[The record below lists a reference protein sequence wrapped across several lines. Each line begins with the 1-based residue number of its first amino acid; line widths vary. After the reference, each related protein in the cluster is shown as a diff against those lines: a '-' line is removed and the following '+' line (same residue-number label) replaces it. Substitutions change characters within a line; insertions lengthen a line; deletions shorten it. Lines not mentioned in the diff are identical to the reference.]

1 MQAAVNA
8 TTSSRRREEPRSGT
22 TGSRRR
28 EEPSSGTRSARRRD
42 ASLDERIAAARPGLS
57 PAEERVATFL
67 AQHPEE
73 AVFLS
78 AADIGGQL
86 EMSDA
91 TVIRAVQSLGYSGLP
106 ALKAEL
112 QEAFRTRASPTLR
125 LGRSIEDLGDDPAV
139 VLEHVLATEVQLLHD
154 AQETLRPA
162 DFARALKVVAG
173 AQRVVIQGLGPNAP
187 LGEYFAARLR
197 RMRRPAVAIG
207 ARGQALADALI
218 DMRRGDAVI
227 VIAYDRSSA
236 EAELTL
242 ERARELKVPSI
253 LITDTLGLAL
263 AGQFTVALSA
273 RRAGGGMFHL
283 SALTVV
289 VLDALLFGLAGQDRA
304 AALSAAEELQQLR
317 TRIDERVRGRIE

>member
-1 MQAAVNA
+1 
-8 TTSSRRREEPRSGT
+8 
-22 TGSRRR
+22 
-28 EEPSSGTRSARRRD
+28 
-42 ASLDERIAAARPGLS
+42 
-57 PAEERVATFL
+57 L
-67 AQHPEE
+67 AQHREE

-78 AADIGGQL
+78 AADIGRQL

-91 TVIRAVQSLGYSGLP
+91 TVIRAVQSLGYTGLP
-106 ALKAEL
+106 ALKTEL
-112 QEAFRTRASPTLR
+112 QEALRTRATPTLR
-125 LGRSIEDLGDDPAV
+125 LGRSIEDLGNDPAV

-154 AQETLRPA
+154 ARETLRPA
-162 DFARALKVVAG
+162 DFARALKIITG

-197 RMRRPAVAIG
+197 RMRRPAVAVG
-207 ARGQALADALI
+207 ARGQGLADALI
-218 DMRRGDAVI
+218 DMRRGDVVI
-227 VIAYDRSSA
+227 VLAYDRSSP

-242 ERARELKVPSI
+242 ERARELKMPSI

-304 AALSAAEELQQLR
+304 AALAAAEELQGLR
-317 TRIDERVRGRIE
+317 ARIDKRALGRVE

>member
-1 MQAAVNA
+1 MGAAVNA
-8 TTSSRRREEPRSGT
+8 TASTRRREEKAAP
-22 TGSRRR
+22 
-28 EEPSSGTRSARRRD
+28 
-42 ASLDERIAAARPGLS
+42 SLDERIAASRTDLS
-57 PAEERVATFL
+57 PAEDRVATFL
-67 AQHPEE
+67 AQHREE

-78 AADIGGQL
+78 AADIGRQL

-106 ALKAEL
+106 DLKSEL
-112 QEAFRTRASPTLR
+112 QEALRTRATPTLR

-154 AQETLRPA
+154 ARETLRPA
-162 DFARALKVVAG
+162 DFARALKLIAA

-197 RMRRPAVAIG
+197 RMRRSAIAIG
-207 ARGQALADALI
+207 ARGQALADVLI
-218 DMRRGDAVI
+218 DMRRGDVVI
-227 VIAYDRSSA
+227 VLAYDRSSP

-242 ERARELKVPSI
+242 ERARELKAPSI

-283 SALTVV
+283 SAMTIV

-304 AALSAAEELQQLR
+304 AALGAAEELQELR
-317 TRIDERVRGRIE
+317 TRIEERVRGRTE

>member
-1 MQAAVNA
+1 
-8 TTSSRRREEPRSGT
+8 
-22 TGSRRR
+22 
-28 EEPSSGTRSARRRD
+28 
-42 ASLDERIAAARPGLS
+42 
-57 PAEERVATFL
+57 
-67 AQHPEE
+67 
-73 AVFLS
+73 
-78 AADIGGQL
+78 
-86 EMSDA
+86 MSDA

-125 LGRSIEDLGDDPAV
+125 LGRSIEDLGDDPAM

-162 DFARALKVVAG
+162 DFARALKFVAG
-173 AQRVVIQGLGPNAP
+173 AERVVIQGLGPNAP

-317 TRIDERVRGRIE
+317 ARIDERVRGRIE

>member
-1 MQAAVNA
+1 MQH
-8 TTSSRRREEPRSGT
+8 R
-22 TGSRRR
+22 
-28 EEPSSGTRSARRRD
+28 
-42 ASLDERIAAARPGLS
+42 
-57 PAEERVATFL
+57 
-67 AQHPEE
+67 EE

-78 AADIGGQL
+78 AAEIARQL
-86 EMSDA
+86 ETSDA

-112 QEAFRTRASPTLR
+112 QDALRTRATPTLR
-125 LGRSIEDLGDDPAV
+125 LGRSIEDLGDEPSL
-139 VLEHVLATEVQLLHD
+139 VLEHVLATELQLLHD
-154 AQETLRPA
+154 ARETLRGA
-162 DFARALKVVAG
+162 DFARALKLIAG

-197 RMRRPAVAIG
+197 RMRRAAVAVG

-218 DMRRGDAVI
+218 DMRRGDVVI
-227 VIAYDRSSA
+227 VIAYDRSSP

-242 ERARELKVPSI
+242 ERARELKLPSI

-283 SALTVV
+283 SAMSIV

-304 AALSAAEELQQLR
+304 AALAAAEELQELR
-317 TRIDERVRGRIE
+317 ARIDKRAMGGME

>member
-1 MQAAVNA
+1 MAAAVNA
-8 TTSSRRREEPRSGT
+8 TMSGRRREGAPARK
-22 TGSRRR
+22 R
-28 EEPSSGTRSARRRD
+28 EEKLA
-42 ASLDERIAAARPGLS
+42 ASLDERIAASRPSLS
-57 PAEERVATFL
+57 PAEDRVATFL
-67 AQHPEE
+67 DQHREE

-78 AADIGGQL
+78 AVDIARQL
-86 EMSDA
+86 ETSDA

-106 ALKAEL
+106 ALKSEL
-112 QEAFRTRASPTLR
+112 QDALRTRATPTLR

-139 VLEHVLATEVQLLHD
+139 VLEHVLATEMQLLQD
-154 AQETLRPA
+154 ARETLRGA
-162 DFARALKVVAG
+162 DFAKALRLLGG

-197 RMRRPAVAIG
+197 RMRRPAVAVG

-227 VIAYDRSSA
+227 VLAYDRSSP

-242 ERARELKVPSI
+242 ERARELRLPSI
-253 LITDTLGLAL
+253 LVTDTLGLAL

-283 SALTVV
+283 SALTIV

-304 AALSAAEELQQLR
+304 AALAAAEELQELR
-317 TRIDERVRGRIE
+317 ARIDKRALGRVE